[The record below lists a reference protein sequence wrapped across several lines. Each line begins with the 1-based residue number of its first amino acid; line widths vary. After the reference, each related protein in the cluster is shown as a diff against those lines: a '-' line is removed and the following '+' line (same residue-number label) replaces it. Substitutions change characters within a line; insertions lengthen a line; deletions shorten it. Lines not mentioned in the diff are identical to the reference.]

1 VYVVGPV
8 TEPDPSAWVTRVCL
22 PVATA

>member
-1 VYVVGPV
+1 VVGPV